1 LYPLPIPHP
10 QKQSVKTETAVARRK
25 QPDAYSQLV
34 IAMIAGTACLCLIIL
49 VGGSV
54 WIASQTHSADPI
66 GKVSLS
72 GAGGLAALGF
82 ILWQILAAAMKVH
95 KK

>member
-1 LYPLPIPHP
+1 MPR
-10 QKQSVKTETAVARRK
+10 KK
-25 QPDAYSQLV
+25 QPDIYSQLV
-34 IAMIAGTACLCLIIL
+34 IVMIVGTVCLCLIIL

-54 WIASQTHSADPI
+54 WIAAQTHSGDAI
-66 GKVSLS
+66 GKVSRS

-82 ILWQILAAAMKVH
+82 ILWLILQTVMKVH

>member
-1 LYPLPIPHP
+1 MVLATTHLLYPLPIVSP
-10 QKQSVKTETAVARRK
+10 RK

-34 IAMIAGTACLCLIIL
+34 IPMIAGTACLCLIIL

-54 WIASQTHSADPI
+54 WIAAQTRSGDAI
-66 GKVSLS
+66 GKVSRS

-82 ILWQILAAAMKVH
+82 ILWLILQTVMKAN